1 MKKVLLAAIAL
12 LALTACSDPIEKVV
26 TDNMQ
31 GLQGNDIDLVMSTID
46 PQSPAYESTR
56 TQAAR
61 LLKDY
66 NLEFKIESLSVM
78 SKPLDEKKEM
88 ERAAQENQDVT
99 GLNAAID
106 SFITEEEQAAA
117 EERQRE
123 EAAALSKRP
132 LKAEVKVT
140 QLTRSKDANTK
151 RFFDN
156 RVTVIHTLHKYPTD
170 ENPEWKIYSSDI
182 RDVQV
187 ISDEG

>member
-1 MKKVLLAAIAL
+1 MKKVLLAASAL

-26 TDNMQ
+26 TDNMA
-31 GLQGNDIDLVMSTID
+31 GLQSNDIDLVMSTID

-56 TQAAR
+56 AQTAR

-66 NLEFKIESLSVM
+66 NLEFKIESMSVM

-88 ERAAQENQDVT
+88 ERAAQESQDLT

-117 EERQRE
+117 EERQRQ

-140 QLTRSKDANTK
+140 QLTRSTDANTK
-151 RFFDN
+151 NFFDN

-182 RDVQV
+182 RDVKV
-187 ISDEG
+187 IADEG

>member
-1 MKKVLLAAIAL
+1 
-12 LALTACSDPIEKVV
+12 
-26 TDNMQ
+26 
-31 GLQGNDIDLVMSTID
+31 
-46 PQSPAYESTR
+46 
-56 TQAAR
+56 
-61 LLKDY
+61 
-66 NLEFKIESLSVM
+66 M

-88 ERAAQENQDVT
+88 ERAAQENQDLT

-117 EERQRE
+117 EERQRQ

-140 QLTRSKDANTK
+140 QLTRSTDANTK
-151 RFFDN
+151 NFFDN

-182 RDVQV
+182 RDVKV
-187 ISDEG
+187 IADEG